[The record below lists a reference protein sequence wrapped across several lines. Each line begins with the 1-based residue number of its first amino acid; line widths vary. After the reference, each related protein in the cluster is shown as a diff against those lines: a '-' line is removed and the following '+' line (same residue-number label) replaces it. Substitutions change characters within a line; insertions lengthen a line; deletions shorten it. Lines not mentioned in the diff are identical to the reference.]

1 MRDMRME
8 FKDER
13 DMELQHGPDSQLK
26 EVLTSIGYF
35 SLGFSIVLFMSPIKA
50 VILAALFSITVR
62 IIEELGIDILGTF
75 KKAISK
81 IVIKPISFIGSLIMF
96 IPVAILGLI
105 ILESFQNSM
114 TYDNYKERMTNAS
127 EEEKIFAT
135 NSTLDKVADHKL
147 GDGDLVDMSEE
158 EKQLVKEN
166 YIMKEESE
174 ESEEDKAKIEV
185 KNWKAQA
192 ETEVEFEQLS
202 DGRAV
207 TKQANSQV
215 TVWEE
220 ETQEGDSQ

>member
-1 MRDMRME
+1 MRDMKME

-13 DMELQHGPDSQLK
+13 DMELQHGPDSHLK

-75 KKAISK
+75 KKVISK
-81 IVIKPISFIGSLIMF
+81 LVIKPIKLIG
-96 IPVAILGLI
+96 GLI
-105 ILESFQNSM
+105 LVLPIVIVAAIVMSYPKDS
-114 TYDNYKERMTNAS
+114 TGYDNYKERMTNAS
-127 EEEKIFAT
+127 EEKKIFAT

-147 GDGDLVDMSEE
+147 GEGDLVDMSEE

-166 YIMKEESE
+166 YIMKEKAE
-174 ESEEDKAKIEV
+174 EAEDKAKIKS

-192 ETEVEFEQLS
+192 EKEVEFEQLS

-207 TKQANSQV
+207 TKEANSQV